1 MSFSPRGIRVES
13 PARLHL
19 GFVDLNGD
27 LGRRFGS
34 LGLALE
40 DLSITVVAAASAE
53 FCVNGDDAARAEDYA
68 LRTLRALKLP
78 RRLALTIDNAVPAHA
93 GLGSGTQLA
102 LATAAAIAALSGL
115 EPSIRDLAGL
125 TGRGQRSGIGIGVFE
140 EGGFVIDGGCAPDTV
155 VPPLLA
161 RFEFPSDWRVLL
173 VRDGNH
179 QGLSGAAE
187 ISAFESMQPMTRGAA
202 ADLCRLTLMGVF
214 PALLERDFESFST
227 HIAAIQATI
236 GEYFGPCQGGVFA
249 SAAVATAIGWIKST
263 FGLDGVGQSSWGP
276 TGFAF
281 IQGEA
286 RANQILD
293 ALTKRFAA
301 VPGLSFSVHRGRNRG
316 ATVTRVACTN
326 AATMATG

>member
-1 MSFSPRGIRVES
+1 MSFPPRSITVES

-34 LGLALE
+34 LGLAL
-40 DLSITVVAAASAE
+40 DGMSTTVVAEPSAD
-53 FCVNGDDAARAEDYA
+53 FSISGDDAARVEKYA
-68 LRTLRALKLP
+68 LRTLQAFDLP
-78 RRLALTIDNAVPAHA
+78 RRLALTVDNAIPAHA

-102 LATAAAIAALSGL
+102 LATAAAIAELSGL
-115 EPSIRDLAGL
+115 ERSVRELARL

-140 EGGFVIDGGCAPDTV
+140 EGGFVIDGGRAPATV

-161 RFEFPSDWRVLL
+161 RFEFPQDWRVIL
-173 VRDGNH
+173 VGDGDH

-187 ISAFESMQPMTRGAA
+187 ISAFESMRPMTRDAA
-202 ADLCRLTLMGVF
+202 ADLCRLTLMGVL
-214 PALLERDFESFST
+214 PALVERDFESFST

-236 GEYFGPCQGGVFA
+236 GEYFGPCQGGVFT
-249 SAAVATAIGWIKST
+249 SGAVADAIGWIRST

-281 IQGEA
+281 INGEA
-286 RANQILD
+286 RADQILD
-293 ALTKRFAA
+293 QLKIRFAA
-301 VPGLSFSVHRGRNRG
+301 EPGLSFSVHRGRNRG
-316 ATVTRVACTN
+316 ATVTRLARTN